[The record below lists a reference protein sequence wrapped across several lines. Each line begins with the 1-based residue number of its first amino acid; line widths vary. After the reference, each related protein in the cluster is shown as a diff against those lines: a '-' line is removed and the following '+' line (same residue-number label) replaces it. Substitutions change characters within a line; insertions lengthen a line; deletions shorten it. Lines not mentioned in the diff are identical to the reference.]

1 MSTLQELIDKSKR
14 LVFFGGAGV
23 STASGIPDFR
33 GAGGLCEEE
42 WEGFRPETVLSDR
55 FFYLQTERFFAYYR
69 RFLLHPEARPNAAHR
84 KLYEL
89 ERAGKLKGLITQNVD
104 GLHRMAGNRLVY
116 ELHGTVHENECT
128 GCGAVYPLDWLVHT
142 EGIPHCPECGAV
154 VKPGIVLY
162 GEPLNPY
169 VCRGAR
175 REIADCDTLIVAGT
189 SLSVEPAASFLEGFR
204 GRALIVINQTE
215 TPADAQ
221 ASLVLRGS
229 VAEIMDQIH
238 VNGGG

>member
-23 STASGIPDFR
+23 STESGIPDFR
-33 GAGGLCEEE
+33 GEGGLYDGE
-42 WEGFRPETVLSDR
+42 WEGVQPEAVLSDR
-55 FFYLQTERFFAYYR
+55 FFYLQTERFFAFYR

-84 KLYEL
+84 KLCEL

-104 GLHRMAGNRLVY
+104 GLHRLAGNKLVY
-116 ELHGTVHENECT
+116 ELHGTIYENECT
-128 GCGAVYPLDWLVHT
+128 GCGALYPLDWLLGT
-142 EGIPHCPECGAV
+142 SGIPRCPDCGAV

-189 SLSVEPAASFLEGFR
+189 SLAVDPAASFLEGFR
-204 GRALIVINQTE
+204 GRALIVINRTE

-229 VAEIMDQIH
+229 VAEILDGIH